1 MSALLAAVRD
11 TDAPMRVES
20 LLRDPRLWRGH
31 GAPASLLSNHPTG
44 CAALDDALPAGGWPD
59 AALVE
64 VLFSAD
70 GIGELSLLLPTLA
83 ALSSQDKPIVVIAP
97 PYRAYAPAWQHA
109 GVRLSHLHMIDANGK
124 DALWAMEQALRAGCC
139 GAVIGWP
146 LKADDAQGRA
156 NVAGGRMPGATD
168 NSLRRLQVAAE
179 TGRTLGF
186 AFRPMSAQDNP
197 SPAPLRL
204 TLRGTHSGPELRV
217 LKCRGALPPARPIP
231 FRPYLRH

>member
-1 MSALLAAVRD
+1 VSALLAAVRD

-20 LLRDPRLWRGH
+20 LLRDPRLWRGQ
-31 GAPASLLSNHPTG
+31 GAPVLPLSNHPTG

-97 PYRAYAPAWQHA
+97 PYRVYAPAWQRA
-109 GVRLSHLHMIDANGK
+109 GVRLSQLQLIEANGK

-146 LKADDAQGRA
+146 LKADDNA
-156 NVAGGRMPGATD
+156 
-168 NSLRRLQVAAE
+168 LRRLQVAAE
-179 TGRTLGF
+179 TGQTLGF
-186 AFRPMSAQDNP
+186 AFRPMNAQGNP

-204 TLRGTHSGPELRV
+204 TVRGTHAGPELRV

-231 FRPYLRH
+231 FSPYSRH

>member
-109 GVRLSHLHMIDANGK
+109 GVRLSHLHLIEANGK

-146 LKADDAQGRA
+146 LKADDNA
-156 NVAGGRMPGATD
+156 
-168 NSLRRLQVAAE
+168 LRRLQVAAE
-179 TGRTLGF
+179 TGQTLGF